1 MPTVLSRMAMQL
13 KKTAW
18 IIPVFMVS
26 GCSLSPAIPVIGAY
40 YPSWFFCA
48 IASLILMLITRRVIQ
63 RANINLAFVG
73 IIGND
78 SNLLIVFYVQIMPDD
93 FVMQL
98 HRF

>member
-40 YPSWFFCA
+40 YP
-48 IASLILMLITRRVIQ
+48 
-63 RANINLAFVG
+63 NINLAFVG
-73 IIGND
+73 IIYTA
-78 SNLLIVFYVQIMPDD
+78 LFALYAMLCWLAF
-93 FVMQL
+93 F
-98 HRF
+98 

>member
-48 IASLILMLITRRVIQ
+48 IAAL
-63 RANINLAFVG
+63 F
-73 IIGND
+73 
-78 SNLLIVFYVQIMPDD
+78 
-93 FVMQL
+93 
-98 HRF
+98 